1 MKTLMKYITGNK
13 YTLAFGACCGLVGV
27 LVFHQ
32 FAQAK
37 QMHVYAVAAKRSE
50 TPTAECRDGVMS
62 YSMRRSG
69 TCSGHGGV
77 LKWSE
82 K

>member
-1 MKTLMKYITGNK
+1 MNSLMKYISGNK
-13 YTLAFGACCGLVGV
+13 YTLAFGACFGLVGV

-32 FAQAK
+32 LAQARQAPIYVMASK
-37 QMHVYAVAAKRSE
+37 KSE
-50 TPTAECRDGVMS
+50 TPTAECRDGTTS

-69 TCSGHGGV
+69 TCAGHGGV